1 MVIGLVERIIQLRK
15 QRGMSQ
21 TELAKALG
29 LSRSSVNAWER
40 ETAQPSPDALVALSR
55 LFGVSTD
62 YLLGIDK
69 HATINVSG
77 LTDSEIHSLMMV
89 AGEFR
94 KK

>member
-1 MVIGLVERIIQLRK
+1 MVIGLVGRIIRLRK
-15 QRGMSQ
+15 QKGLSQ
-21 TELAKALG
+21 AELAKALG

-69 HATINVSG
+69 HATIDVSE
-77 LTDSEIHSLMMV
+77 LTESEIHTLLMV
-89 AGEFR
+89 ASEF
-94 KK
+94 KKK